1 MKVNS
6 KNLNEVVEL
15 YSELK
20 RLNARKHLLKINL
33 RNLHARCY
41 DEQYVERYPRHE
53 QDKYYFYRD
62 ELRSTIAAIAEVKA
76 RIWNIKH
83 PLKES

>member
-15 YSELK
+15 YSQLRK
-20 RLNARKHLLKINL
+20 LNSRKHLLKINL
-33 RNLHARCY
+33 RNLHERCW
-41 DEQYVERYPRHE
+41 DEQYIERYPRHE

-62 ELRSTIAAIAEVKA
+62 ELHRTIAAIAEVKA
-76 RIWNIKH
+76 RIWLVKH
-83 PLKES
+83 PLREQ